1 MCVLFYIYQT
11 VGACAGICTCDRTQQ
26 MDKTASK
33 RPLRNKKSPLQSL
46 GRDTITVPTEPSAV
60 FNKLSLKLQM
70 IAELNAWKTLG
81 CLFKQLLDIWLHFL
95 QLKQC
100 TTGL

>member
-1 MCVLFYIYQT
+1 MCVLFYMHQT

-46 GRDTITVPTEPSAV
+46 GRDTRTKPTKPSAV
-60 FNKLSLKLQM
+60 FNKLNLKLQM
-70 IAELNAWKTLG
+70 IVELNA
-81 CLFKQLLDIWLHFL
+81 
-95 QLKQC
+95 
-100 TTGL
+100 